1 MDADPPAPVTAPTA
15 DPAVAPVHAHHTR
28 PAPLRLAKPTFHVP
42 NNDGSESEKED
53 KVPTDLNGPPP
64 DMSGKGGKHHRRV
77 YSYGHHPSAAPLSP
91 MATWGSATS
100 AEVPYED
107 AFPFLKDREEQL
119 GWWRWLADV
128 QVEKHGKRRLLVSLV
143 FYAICGYINII
154 FCNLADLRRA
164 ELIKRGIAP
173 GTTLPDLGHDLI
185 PHLSIPHLPD
195 YFIITLTAL
204 TVGLIINHKHRLG
217 LIRRFLY
224 VHGTLLLFRS
234 LTIIS
239 TTLPDPQKKCAEKLP
254 VEDIFAPVNPLMPV
268 TCGDMMFSGHT
279 VMLTILAMIWTDYG
293 PQIAWVRRGIW
304 TIAALGMLS
313 LLAMRYHYTIDIMI
327 ALYITQRGWRWYG
340 YLAANQHLREQ
351 EPIVAFLERRSSE
364 ADFLKVAAALRESR
378 AALDATVTEV
388 TAAVAAKADEARR
401 EAEKWG
407 APIAERMA
415 TQVAPLA
422 ERLQKEVAPIAE
434 RISTQAERVAT
445 LMSGSVAKATAT
457 ATATAPGAASQVV
470 KKEKAVEKGAHT
482 AVVPETVAASPV
494 IAISPTESES
504 EAMVLLG
511 AEEQRDDPVE
521 DVVNASDGTLVALEP
536 VEPTGHDANAPPPHI
551 PASTT
556 SSPLLVQDL
565 VDADAS
571 AAPPA
576 PPHPVVEGESPR
588 NTCTDPPDDGH
599 ESESVPLHPNG
610 AAAGADT
617 D

>member
-15 DPAVAPVHAHHTR
+15 DPAVAPVHAHHAR

-42 NNDGSESEKED
+42 DNDGSESEKED
-53 KVPTDLNGPPP
+53 KMPANLNGPPP

-185 PHLSIPHLPD
+185 PHLNIPHLPD

-313 LLAMRYHYTIDIMI
+313 LVAMRYHYTIDIMI

-445 LMSGSVAKATAT
+445 LMSGSVAKAV
-457 ATATAPGAASQVV
+457 ATAPGAASKVV
-470 KKEKAVEKGAHT
+470 EKEKAEEKGSHAG
-482 AVVPETVAASPV
+482 VVPDSVAASPV
-494 IAISPTESES
+494 IAVSPTESEA

-511 AEEQRDDPVE
+511 AGEQRDDPV
-521 DVVNASDGTLVALEP
+521 DVVSASDGTLVALEP
-536 VEPTGHDANAPPPHI
+536 VVPTDRDALPDH
-551 PASTT
+551 PAFTT
-556 SSPLLVQDL
+556 SSPLLVLDP
-565 VDADAS
+565 VDAGS
-571 AAPPA
+571 TAAPPA
-576 PPHPVVEGESPR
+576 PSRSLAGNGDDAEPPR
-588 NTCTDPPDDGH
+588 SDGADPPDDDQG
-599 ESESVPLHPNG
+599 SETIPLHPNG
-610 AAAGADT
+610 VSTDTYAD
-617 D
+617 

>member
-1 MDADPPAPVTAPTA
+1 MDVNPPASVTAPTA
-15 DPAVAPVHAHHTR
+15 DPAGVAPVHAHHAR
-28 PAPLRLAKPTFHVP
+28 PAPLRLAKPTFHLP
-42 NNDGSESEKED
+42 DNDGSESEKEG
-53 KVPTDLNGPPP
+53 KVPADLNGPPP

-415 TQVAPLA
+415 TQVGPLA

-445 LMSGSVAKATAT
+445 LMSGSVAKAV
-457 ATATAPGAASQVV
+457 ATAPGAASKVV
-470 KKEKAVEKGAHT
+470 EKEKVAETDANT
-482 AVVPETVAASPV
+482 AVVPEMVAASPV
-494 IAISPTESES
+494 IAVSPTESEA
-504 EAMVLLG
+504 ETMVLLG
-511 AEEQRDDPVE
+511 AV
-521 DVVNASDGTLVALEP
+521 
-536 VEPTGHDANAPPPHI
+536 
-551 PASTT
+551 
-556 SSPLLVQDL
+556 
-565 VDADAS
+565 
-571 AAPPA
+571 
-576 PPHPVVEGESPR
+576 
-588 NTCTDPPDDGH
+588 
-599 ESESVPLHPNG
+599 G
-610 AAAGADT
+610 AAR
-617 D
+617 